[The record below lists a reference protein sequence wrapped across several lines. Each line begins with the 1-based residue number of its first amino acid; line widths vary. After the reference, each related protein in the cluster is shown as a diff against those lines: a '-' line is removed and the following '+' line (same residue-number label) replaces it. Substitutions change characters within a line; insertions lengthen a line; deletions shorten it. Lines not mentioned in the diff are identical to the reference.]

1 MVSASAFSEIR
12 MLRFTIFRMIYFCA
26 KKSMQIDKHKRMCGY
41 QKRISAYPHETAYE
55 EATWPALLRIYLCC
69 KSGDKGQK
77 VCFSLLG
84 VVRMLLTS
92 GILGLVVLIVVVK

>member
-12 MLRFTIFRMIYFCA
+12 ILRFAICRMIYVCA

-55 EATWPALLRIYLCC
+55 ESA
-69 KSGDKGQK
+69 
-77 VCFSLLG
+77 
-84 VVRMLLTS
+84 
-92 GILGLVVLIVVVK
+92 